1 METEIRPVMCRLLL
15 LAFVFACN
23 ILPATGTCQQECD
36 NRCYPGSSCWPSFYE
51 ELELF
56 KNIKGDI
63 LSSYDENYRKE
74 VLPDN
79 TRFTELPFFVV
90 MAETVN
96 DVIYAVNFAN
106 KYNMKI
112 TIRSSGHDY
121 IGRNTWHGSLQ
132 INLSRMKGLKF
143 NLNSTRH
150 PEGEVTAQSGNTW
163 WRMYNEVSVEIK
175 GKKYPKK

>member
-1 METEIRPVMCRLLL
+1 MVYRYVEIVIRRAMRRLLL
-15 LAFVFACN
+15 QAFVFVCSIFTAS
-23 ILPATGTCQQECD
+23 GVGQQECD
-36 NRCYPGSSCWPSFYE
+36 NHCYPGESCWPSLYE

-56 KNIKGDI
+56 KHIKGDI
-63 LSSYDENYRKE
+63 LSAYDENYRKE
-74 VLPDN
+74 VLTVN
-79 TRFTELPFFVV
+79 TRILKYPFFVV

-96 DVIYAVNFAN
+96 DVIYAVNYAN

-150 PEGEVTAQSGNTW
+150 PEGEVTAQSGNSW
-163 WRMYNEVSVEIK
+163 LRLYNEVKIR
-175 GKKYPKK
+175 